1 MMAGVFILGFGIWVL
16 SQQPKTEGETEP
28 RPETVPVEWTEWYEV
43 ERIQSVR
50 TKIDPDTYY
59 CIERKDRMQGD
70 NTLSSLWRVQI
81 KGTDNDYTVSTNY
94 TSLED
99 AQAKV
104 ASMNQRPTKEDYDLA
119 EQKGEFDDEREEDKE
134 TPLGATPTFG
144 VR

>member
-119 EQKGEFDDEREEDKE
+119 EQKGEFDGEKDKE